1 MSPTLAARRAR
12 VARIRRAVTAAA
24 IAVFIALF
32 ATIYI
37 QMAAGKDPAL
47 SASTSTAQIST
58 TSTTSSDN
66 TTASDDSNSSSDDSS
81 SDDSSSGAAMTT
93 SQS

>member
-1 MSPTLAARRAR
+1 MQARRAR
-12 VARIRRAVTAAA
+12 VRQIRRTVTAAA
-24 IAVFIALF
+24 VAVFIALF

-47 SASTSTAQIST
+47 GASTTTTAQVSE
-58 TSTTSSDN
+58 TSTPSATSTPSSSSSSDN
-66 TTASDDSNSSSDDSS
+66 SSSSPV
-81 SDDSSSGAAMTT
+81 TT

>member
-1 MSPTLAARRAR
+1 MSPTLLARRAR
-12 VARIRRAVTAAA
+12 VARIRRTITAATV
-24 IAVFIALF
+24 AVFIALF

-47 SASTSTAQIST
+47 GSSATTAQVST
-58 TSTTSSDN
+58 TSTTSSG
-66 TTASDDSNSSSDDSS
+66 TTSSDESASEDSS
-81 SDDSSSGAAMTT
+81 STAMTT

>member
-12 VARIRRAVTAAA
+12 VARIRRTVAAA
-24 IAVFIALF
+24 TVAVFLALF

-47 SASTSTAQIST
+47 GTSTT
-58 TSTTSSDN
+58 TSTQVSAPTSSSAPV
-66 TTASDDSNSSSDDSS
+66 TTA
-81 SDDSSSGAAMTT
+81 
-93 SQS
+93 QS

>member
-1 MSPTLAARRAR
+1 MSPTMQARRAR
-12 VARIRRAVTAAA
+12 VRQIRRTVTAIAVT
-24 IAVFIALF
+24 VFIALF

-47 SASTSTAQIST
+47 GSSTTTAQVSETSTPSA
-58 TSTTSSDN
+58 TSTPSSSSD
-66 TTASDDSNSSSDDSS
+66 DDSS
-81 SDDSSSGAAMTT
+81 SDDSSSGTMTT

>member
-12 VARIRRAVTAAA
+12 VARIRRTVAAA
-24 IAVFIALF
+24 TVAVFLALF

-47 SASTSTAQIST
+47 GTSTT
-58 TSTTSSDN
+58 TSTQVSAPTTWSAPV
-66 TTASDDSNSSSDDSS
+66 TTA
-81 SDDSSSGAAMTT
+81 
-93 SQS
+93 QS

>member
-12 VARIRRAVTAAA
+12 VARIRRTVAAA
-24 IAVFIALF
+24 TVAIFIALF

-47 SASTSTAQIST
+47 GTTATTAQVSTSSSSPSDD
-58 TSTTSSDN
+58 STTSSDDPSTTSEPV
-66 TTASDDSNSSSDDSS
+66 TTA
-81 SDDSSSGAAMTT
+81 
-93 SQS
+93 QS

>member
-1 MSPTLAARRAR
+1 MSPSMQARLAR
-12 VARIRRAVTAAA
+12 VRHIRRTVAAVSV
-24 IAVFIALF
+24 AVFIALF

-47 SASTSTAQIST
+47 S
-58 TSTTSSDN
+58 TSTTNAQVSATSTPTATATPSSSSSTSSSSSSSSDN
-66 TTASDDSNSSSDDSS
+66 
-81 SDDSSSGAAMTT
+81 SSGAATT

>member
-12 VARIRRAVTAAA
+12 VARIRNAVTAV
-24 IAVFIALF
+24 AVTVFLALF

-47 SASTSTAQIST
+47 GTTVTTAQV
-58 TSTTSSDN
+58 STTSSPS
-66 TTASDDSNSSSDDSS
+66 SDDSTASSDDSS
-81 SDDSSSGAAMTT
+81 TT
-93 SQS
+93 SEPVTTAQS

>member
-12 VARIRRAVTAAA
+12 VARIRRTVAAA
-24 IAVFIALF
+24 TVAVFLALF

-47 SASTSTAQIST
+47 GSAT
-58 TSTTSSDN
+58 TSAQVQSTTTSSAPV
-66 TTASDDSNSSSDDSS
+66 TTA
-81 SDDSSSGAAMTT
+81 
-93 SQS
+93 QS

>member
-1 MSPTLAARRAR
+1 MSPTMQARRAR
-12 VARIRRAVTAAA
+12 VRQIRRTVTAVAVT
-24 IAVFIALF
+24 VFIALF

-47 SASTSTAQIST
+47 GSSTSTAQVSA
-58 TSTTSSDN
+58 TSS
-66 TTASDDSNSSSDDSS
+66 ASSDDSS
-81 SDDSSSGAAMTT
+81 TSSDYSSSGTMTT

>member
-12 VARIRRAVTAAA
+12 VARIRRTVTAATV
-24 IAVFIALF
+24 AVFLALF

-47 SASTSTAQIST
+47 GTTATTAQVT
-58 TSTTSSDN
+58 RPRRRHDLVV
-66 TTASDDSNSSSDDSS
+66 DDDLVGRLLFRPGRPRARS
-81 SDDSSSGAAMTT
+81 
-93 SQS
+93 

>member
-1 MSPTLAARRAR
+1 MSPTMQARRAR
-12 VARIRRAVTAAA
+12 VRQIRRTVTAAA
-24 IAVFIALF
+24 VAVFIALF

-47 SASTSTAQIST
+47 GSSTETAAQVSATSTPSAT
-58 TSTTSSDN
+58 TSD
-66 TTASDDSNSSSDDSS
+66 NSSS
-81 SDDSSSGAAMTT
+81 GTVTT

>member
-1 MSPTLAARRAR
+1 MSPTLLARRAR
-12 VARIRRAVTAAA
+12 VARIRRTITAATV
-24 IAVFIALF
+24 AVFIALF

-47 SASTSTAQIST
+47 GSSATTAQVST
-58 TSTTSSDN
+58 TSTPSSGTTSSDES
-66 TTASDDSNSSSDDSS
+66 ASEDSS
-81 SDDSSSGAAMTT
+81 STAMTT

>member
-1 MSPTLAARRAR
+1 MSPTLLARRAR
-12 VARIRRAVTAAA
+12 VARIRRTITAATV
-24 IAVFIALF
+24 AVFIALF

-47 SASTSTAQIST
+47 GTSATTAQVST
-58 TSTTSSDN
+58 TSTPSSGTTSSDES
-66 TTASDDSNSSSDDSS
+66 ASEDSS
-81 SDDSSSGAAMTT
+81 STAMTT

>member
-1 MSPTLAARRAR
+1 
-12 VARIRRAVTAAA
+12 VARIRRTVTAATV
-24 IAVFIALF
+24 AVFLALF

-47 SASTSTAQIST
+47 GTTATTAQAT
-58 TSTTSSDN
+58 TTSSDDTSSSSED
-66 TTASDDSNSSSDDSS
+66 TTSSDDSTTS
-81 SDDSSSGAAMTT
+81 EDSSGSVMTT

>member
-1 MSPTLAARRAR
+1 MQARRAR
-12 VARIRRAVTAAA
+12 VRQIRRTVTAIAVT
-24 IAVFIALF
+24 VFIALF

-47 SASTSTAQIST
+47 GSSTTTAQVSETSTPSA
-58 TSTTSSDN
+58 TSTPSSSSD
-66 TTASDDSNSSSDDSS
+66 DDSS
-81 SDDSSSGAAMTT
+81 SDDSSSGTMTT

>member
-1 MSPTLAARRAR
+1 MSPTMQARRAR
-12 VARIRRAVTAAA
+12 VRQIRRTVTAVAVT
-24 IAVFIALF
+24 VFIALF

-47 SASTSTAQIST
+47 GSSTTTAQVSETSTSTST
-58 TSTTSSDN
+58 
-66 TTASDDSNSSSDDSS
+66 SSDDSS
-81 SDDSSSGAAMTT
+81 TSSSPAMTT

>member
-1 MSPTLAARRAR
+1 MSPTMQARRAR
-12 VARIRRAVTAAA
+12 VRQIRRTVTAVAVT
-24 IAVFIALF
+24 VFIALF

-47 SASTSTAQIST
+47 GASTTTAHVSA
-58 TSTTSSDN
+58 TSTPSPDTP
-66 TTASDDSNSSSDDSS
+66 
-81 SDDSSSGAAMTT
+81 MTT

>member
-12 VARIRRAVTAAA
+12 VARIRRTITAATV
-24 IAVFIALF
+24 AVFIALF

-47 SASTSTAQIST
+47 GTTATASLT
-58 TSTTSSDN
+58 TTTSSDE
-66 TTASDDSNSSSDDSS
+66 TTSSDDSS
-81 SDDSSSGAAMTT
+81 AASDDSAAGSAMTT
-93 SQS
+93 AQS

>member
-12 VARIRRAVTAAA
+12 IQRIRRTVTAAA
-24 IAVFIALF
+24 VAVFIALF

-37 QMAAGKDPAL
+37 QMASGRDPAL
-47 SASTSTAQIST
+47 GTTATASVTTGTSSGSASGT
-58 TSTTSSDN
+58 T
-66 TTASDDSNSSSDDSS
+66 SSSDDKTSS
-81 SDDSSSGAAMTT
+81 SAITT